1 MVITTRFIGPTNTRG
16 ARISA
21 TFPGR
26 KAHHDDARDFSVTV
40 SMNYA
45 LSGSAAHME
54 AAQVLVAKWNRAAL
68 DYSASIEQA
77 PEYASTI
84 DGTFHCVGQ
93 TPDGRGYVFARV
105 ETYADAFNAVSTAGM
120 ETAR

>member
-16 ARISA
+16 ARIRA
-21 TFPGR
+21 TFPG
-26 KAHHDDARDFSVTV
+26 RDFSVTV
-40 SMNYA
+40 SLNYA

-68 DYSASIEQA
+68 DYAASINQA

-93 TPDGRGYVFARV
+93 TPDERGYVFARV